1 MNANNT
7 AKITK
12 IPAKFDIWN
21 SEYTFVDFGDR
32 IEVKMPCR
40 EHGKGAE
47 KESWT
52 LGVCTEVVTHPNTMA
67 LIRHMLATGD
77 FCLVAKNDRMIFG
90 GLEVICGIPTHYGWT
105 PADFY

>member
-32 IEVKMPCR
+32 IEVKMPP
-40 EHGKGAE
+40 AA
-47 KESWT
+47 
-52 LGVCTEVVTHPNTMA
+52 NT
-67 LIRHMLATGD
+67 
-77 FCLVAKNDRMIFG
+77 AKAQKRKAGRWGFAQK
-90 GLEVICGIPTHYGWT
+90 W
-105 PADFY
+105 